1 MLAFILNQEC
11 LLFFGMV
18 FKVLAMA
25 VKQEEDMKSM
35 QIGEKEIKLFLF
47 TDGESEAQKIRQL
60 CGVHTGRKDRGHTIP
75 VWFQCS
81 KPL

>member
-47 TDGESEAQKIRQL
+47 TDGVILYYKQL
-60 CGVHTGRKDRGHTIP
+60 QPPPTK
-75 VWFQCS
+75 
-81 KPL
+81 